1 MTAFFDTN
9 VLVYSVTADPRKS
22 AADRVLARGGFISA
36 QVLNEFANVARN
48 KLRKDWTDIEYA
60 IARFCRAVDD
70 VVDLTRETN
79 ASALR
84 LARDHGFS
92 FYDALIVASAQ
103 EAGCDTLYS
112 ENMQHGRA
120 IDGLIIRTLSSR
132 AAVNPHCWREFT
144 EALVA

>member
-22 AADRVLARGGFISA
+22 AADRVLARGGFVSA

-48 KLRKDWTDIEYA
+48 KLRKDWTEIEYA
-60 IARFCRAVDD
+60 IARFCRAADD
-70 VVDLTRETN
+70 VVHLTRETN

-84 LARDHGFS
+84 LARDHGLS
-92 FYDALIVASAQ
+92 FYDALIVASAE

-112 ENMQHGRA
+112 EDMQHGRA
-120 IDGLIIRTLSSR
+120 IGGLTIR
-132 AAVNPHCWREFT
+132 NPFL
-144 EALVA
+144 ASPP

>member
-1 MTAFFDTN
+1 LTAFFNTN

-36 QVLNEFANVARN
+36 QVLNEFANVARS
-48 KLRKDWTDIEYA
+48 KLRQDWAEIEYA
-60 IARFCRAVDD
+60 IARFCRAMDD
-70 VVDLTRETN
+70 VVHLTRETN

-84 LARDHGFS
+84 LARDHGLS

-112 ENMQHGRA
+112 EDMQHGRA
-120 IDGLIIRTLSSR
+120 IGGLTIR
-132 AAVNPHCWREFT
+132 NPFL
-144 EALVA
+144 AGSP